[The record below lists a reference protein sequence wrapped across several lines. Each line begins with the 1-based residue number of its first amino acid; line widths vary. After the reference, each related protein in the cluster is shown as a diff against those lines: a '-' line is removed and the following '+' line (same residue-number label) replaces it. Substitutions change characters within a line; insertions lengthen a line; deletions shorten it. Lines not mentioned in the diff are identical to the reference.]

1 MRFQVFATGAMFS
14 VAVNALVLEKAS
26 AAHHLERM
34 TGRFPNSQQA
44 TVYSEERC
52 KGKAYTIKPDGKCTL
67 LPGDLT
73 GKING
78 AMVPEGVVCDFYIDK
93 KCNEP
98 LWIGMEDPGTCN
110 FSELEIGNQAKSVHC
125 YDDTERGEV

>member
-1 MRFQVFATGAMFS
+1 MRFHVFATGAMFS
-14 VAVNALVLEKAS
+14 VAVNALGLEKAS
-26 AAHHLERM
+26 AAHYLERM
-34 TGRFPNSQQA
+34 AGRFPNSQQA

-67 LPGDLT
+67 LP
-73 GKING
+73 
-78 AMVPEGVVCDFYIDK
+78 EDFDK
-93 KCNEP
+93 RCMEP